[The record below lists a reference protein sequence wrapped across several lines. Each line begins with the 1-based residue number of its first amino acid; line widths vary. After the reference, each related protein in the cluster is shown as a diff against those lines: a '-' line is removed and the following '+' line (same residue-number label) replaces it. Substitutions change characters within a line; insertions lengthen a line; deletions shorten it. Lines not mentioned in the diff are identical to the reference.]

1 MFRLS
6 AILVVATFAGRH
18 LLSSHA
24 ALLPN
29 DPESAR
35 PTADAKASDPQRP
48 IQDVSALV
56 AAVHGLPGVVC
67 GLTAEAAAGWGG
79 RSWMNAPAPPLG
91 PDASERVADFPRARL
106 SLRDVAMLIDSVTSS
121 DACVRELAVRLI
133 GRAPAELVEDRLI
146 ARVGSSQPAPTREAA
161 VLALGLVESK
171 AGVTPLLRLVMDEGM
186 GVRAN
191 AIWALGR
198 IGDRRASAPLRR
210 SLSDQAA
217 VVREAAL
224 GALGALEDT
233 GSVDEI
239 VRVLRSDR
247 AARVRRTAAWALG
260 TLEAR
265 EADDAL
271 VTVLRGEKDVEVRE
285 MIVWALGTLE
295 AVSAQAALVDM
306 LRHDTNA
313 AVRENAA
320 WALGQ
325 SEATTAA
332 PALGEAAGSD
342 ANADVRG
349 TAAWALGQ
357 MELRQAPEGLI
368 RAVTDRDAE
377 VRTRSA
383 WSLSQ
388 IGDARAVSQLRAAL
402 RTETDATARKAQL
415 RALIRAG
422 ERSAAFFKELLT
434 SDDEEVRASAV
445 AGMAGRG
452 TDPWPWPMPRPRPF
466 P

>member
-1 MFRLS
+1 MLRLS

-24 ALLPN
+24 ALLPD
-29 DPESAR
+29 DPESTR
-35 PTADAKASDPQRP
+35 PTADAKASDPQRR

-146 ARVGSSQPAPTREAA
+146 ARVESSQPAPTREAA

-191 AIWALGR
+191 AVWALGR

-233 GSVDEI
+233 GGRSFVSHKST
-239 VRVLRSDR
+239 RAVLRPR
-247 AARVRRTAAWALG
+247 ADSEAFLAAALPGKSRKEFRRLERRLAESGELRYTAAQSDAEIERWVTEFLS
-260 TLEAR
+260 LEAGGWKGARGSAFDCTEGSRSFFSSIAR
-265 EADDAL
+265 EAARRGRLMMLGLHVGERPVAL
-271 VTVLRGEKDVEVRE
+271 KCNFLAGQGSFAFKIAYDEAYARYSPGVL
-285 MIVWALGTLE
+285 LE
-295 AVSAQAALVDM
+295 LENIRRLHEGRPLLNLVDF
-306 LRHDTNA
+306 
-313 AVRENAA
+313 
-320 WALGQ
+320 
-325 SEATTAA
+325 S
-332 PALGEAAGSD
+332 AGY
-342 ANADVRG
+342 
-349 TAAWALGQ
+349 
-357 MELRQAPEGLI
+357 
-368 RAVTDRDAE
+368 
-377 VRTRSA
+377 
-383 WSLSQ
+383 
-388 IGDARAVSQLRAAL
+388 
-402 RTETDATARKAQL
+402 
-415 RALIRAG
+415 
-422 ERSAAFFKELLT
+422 
-434 SDDEEVRASAV
+434 
-445 AGMAGRG
+445 
-452 TDPWPWPMPRPRPF
+452 
-466 P
+466 